1 MSCIWYEPKGGRF
14 GTCEERCP
22 DSSHDCPSEGDIKGC
37 DLFSPFGG
45 SPACEKTGLV
55 DGRYE
60 DSLSHNVGWI

>member
-1 MSCIWYEPKGGRF
+1 MNCIWYEPKGGRF

-45 SPACEKTGLV
+45 YAGCEKTTK
-55 DGRYE
+55 E
-60 DSLSHNVGWI
+60 E

>member
-1 MSCIWYEPKGGRF
+1 MSCMWYEPKGGRF

-22 DSSHDCPSEGDIKGC
+22 DSAHDCPSDGDIRGC

-55 DGRYE
+55 DDRYE